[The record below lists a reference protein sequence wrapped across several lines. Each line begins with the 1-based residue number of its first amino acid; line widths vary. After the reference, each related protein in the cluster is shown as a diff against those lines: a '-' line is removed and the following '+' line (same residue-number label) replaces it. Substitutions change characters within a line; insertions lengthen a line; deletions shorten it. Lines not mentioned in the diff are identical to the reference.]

1 MIQRIQT
8 LFLIV
13 STAILS
19 LLYIFPLTEFS
30 DDNSQIFNFSVFGIF
45 ADNEEIISTIPLLI
59 LLSIVVLLSLI
70 SIFAFKNRSLQM
82 RLSVFNILVLIGF
95 IGMFA
100 FYIFNTADSINAN
113 IHYTIFSVMPVISI
127 ILIYLAYRAIKR
139 DEELVRSA
147 DRIR

>member
-1 MIQRIQT
+1 MIQRVQT
-8 LFLIV
+8 LFLLI

-19 LLYIFPLTEFS
+19 LLYMFPLTEFS
-30 DDNSQIFNFSVFGIF
+30 DENSQIFNFNVFGIF

-59 LLSIVVLLSLI
+59 LLSIVVLLNI
-70 SIFAFKNRSLQM
+70 VSIFAFKNRSLQM
-82 RLSVFNILVLIGF
+82 RLSVFNILVLVGF

-100 FYIFNTADSINAN
+100 FYIFNTADTINAN

-127 ILIYLAYRAIKR
+127 ILIYLAYRGIKR
-139 DEELVRSA
+139 DDELVRSA

>member
-8 LFLIV
+8 LFLLI

-19 LLYIFPLTEFS
+19 LLYFFPLTEFS
-30 DDNSQIFNFSVFGIF
+30 DSSNQIFNFNVFGIYI
-45 ADNEEIISTIPLLI
+45 DNEEIISTIPLII

-70 SIFAFKNRSLQM
+70 SIFAYRNRPLQM
-82 RLSVFNILVLIGF
+82 RLSVFNILVLVGF

-100 FYIFNTADSINAN
+100 FYIFNSTERINAN

-127 ILIYLAYRAIKR
+127 LLIYLAHRAIKK

>member
-100 FYIFNTADSINAN
+100 FYIFNTTDSINAN